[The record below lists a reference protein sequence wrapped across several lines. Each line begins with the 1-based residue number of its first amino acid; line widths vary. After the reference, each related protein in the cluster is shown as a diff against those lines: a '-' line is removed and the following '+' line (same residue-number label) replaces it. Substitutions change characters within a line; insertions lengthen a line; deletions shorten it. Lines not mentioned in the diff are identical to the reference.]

1 MKRILAVL
9 AILAVN
15 AAAAKTVTVAEKT
28 GKAIQAAIDEVAK
41 SGGGKVIVPAGV
53 YPSRTLYL
61 RSRVELHLEKDAI
74 VRGGTNSSDYA
85 RFPSKVAKMG
95 RSLLQ
100 AWDAEDIALTGE
112 GAFEIPGL
120 AFFDTEKRR
129 FERFYLPRSGRPEM
143 VLFHRCRNVTF
154 RDVSFLRSPSWTMR
168 LRLCENLDFRRI
180 KVLNDHKFINADGI
194 DFDGCRHVRLSDSDF
209 LTGDD
214 SIIMRAIR
222 EKGQT
227 EKIVMEDAVIENC
240 RLDSACQ
247 CIRIGCPS
255 DDTIRDIHF
264 RGLTMKG
271 YNGVNF
277 DYPAVYL
284 SRTDEG
290 YVDVRDITFEN
301 VSGELDGCAVRIACA
316 SGVKIRGVRDVL
328 FRNFDVKSK
337 KPLDFRGNVYSPVE
351 RIRRENFT
359 LNGERL
365 ADGEFVAD
373 CTSAKPLRRTK
384 KGEYNYK
391 EPVPYVPPKFVA
403 VAERTGAAI
412 QKAID
417 EVAANETGGCV
428 QVPAGDYPSGTI
440 RLKSRV
446 EVRLAKGARLVG
458 EVLRVTAEDATDV
471 ALTGA
476 GALAGGTGRIVEL
489 VRCRGVRLDGFT
501 VVGAPKGWLSVRD
514 CDDVSAAGVQV
525 SGRDAKDVR
534 AFVALRATAPWDG
547 ATVPLLSDEQKRF
560 MRMSREERAVFF
572 DDERK
577 DLERAVKRIGSTP
590 QPVRLAWRGGEG
602 PYAVTVTK
610 RGAAKPFLV
619 VSVTN
624 DSVEVWNCEI
634 AADYDWTV
642 SDGAETAKAAFR
654 TEDQA
659 PRLIRWP
666 GTRNVRDMG
675 GRVMP
680 DGRRVRQGLVF
691 RSAGLNDNAKKGDKG
706 PGKVRFTPETVR
718 YILDT
723 FGIKTDI
730 DLRSDR
736 ELNGMSV
743 SPLGPT
749 VRFVHEWDN
758 YRDYAQVH
766 RGGKEATAFI
776 FRLFMDRKNY
786 PIDFHCIGGAD
797 RTGTVASLLHGVL
810 GASDEDIWKDYQV
823 TAWQGGVNDAKHL
836 GWFKSFVK
844 SFDKYE
850 GDTLSKRI
858 VAYFREIGFTDDDL
872 NKIRDLLLE
881 PK

>member
-1 MKRILAVL
+1 MKRVLCTFASVLLA
-9 AILAVN
+9 AGSAV
-15 AAAAKTVTVAEKT
+15 AATVTVSEKS

-41 SGGGKVIVPAGV
+41 AGGGKVIVPAGV
-53 YPSRTLYL
+53 YPSRTLRL
-61 RSRVELHLEKDAI
+61 RSRVELHLEKDAV

-85 RFPSKVAKMG
+85 QFPSKVAKMG

-120 AFFDTEKRR
+120 AFFDTEQRR
-129 FERFYLPRSGRPEM
+129 FGRFYLPRRGRPEM

-154 RDVSFLRSPSWTMR
+154 KDVSFLRSPSWTMR

-180 KVLNDHKFINADGI
+180 KVLNDHMFINADGI
-194 DFDGCRHVRLSDSDF
+194 DFDGCRHVRMSDSDF

-222 EKGQT
+222 EPGSA
-227 EKIVMEDAVIENC
+227 EKVVMEDVVIENC

-271 YNGVNF
+271 FNGINF

-290 YVDVRDITFEN
+290 CVDVRDVTFED
-301 VSGELDGCAVRIACA
+301 VTGALDGCAVRIACA

-337 KPLDFRGNVYSPVE
+337 KPLVFYGNVYSPVE
-351 RIRRENFT
+351 RIRRENFV

-365 ADGEFVAD
+365 ADGAFEAD
-373 CTSAKPLRRTK
+373 CTSAKPLRRTQ

-391 EPVPYVPPKFVA
+391 EPAPYVPPKFVT
-403 VAERTGAAI
+403 VAEKSGTAVQRAV
-412 QKAID
+412 D
-417 EVAANETGGCV
+417 EVAANGTGGCV
-428 QVPAGDYPSGTI
+428 IVPEGEYPCEEI
-440 RLKSRV
+440 VLKSRV
-446 EVRLAKGARLVG
+446 ELRLRKGARLG
-458 EVLRVTAEDATDV
+458 GKRLRVTAADATSV

-476 GALAGGTGRIVEL
+476 GVLAGDGGKVVEL
-489 VRCRGVRLDGFT
+489 VRCRDVRLDGFT
-501 VVGAPKGWLSVRD
+501 VVGAAKGWLSVRD
-514 CDDVSAAGVQV
+514 CDDVSVAGVCV
-525 SGRDAKDVR
+525 AGRDGKDVR
-534 AFVALRATAPWDG
+534 GFTALQATAPLDG
-547 ATVPLLSDEQKRF
+547 TTVPLLSEAQKGF

-572 DDERK
+572 DDGRK
-577 DLERAVKRIGSTP
+577 DLERAVKKIGSAP
-590 QPVRLAWRGGEG
+590 LSVRLAWRGGEG
-602 PYAVTVTK
+602 PYAVAVTR
-610 RGAAKPFLV
+610 RGAAKPFFV

-706 PGKVRFTPETVR
+706 PGKARFTPETVR

-730 DLRSDR
+730 DLRSNR
-736 ELNGMSV
+736 ELNGLSV

-776 FRLFMDRKNY
+776 FRLMTDRANY

-797 RTGTVASLLHGVL
+797 RTGTVASLLHGIL

-858 VAYFREIGFTDDDL
+858 VAYFRDIGFSDADL
-872 NKIRDLLLE
+872 DKIRDIMLE
-881 PK
+881 